1 MALEKTDFL
10 EGLGCSQQVKIAWIV
25 SFIAELNRAMAVDCR
40 STVCYKMVVIIFHSS
55 CPTAQ
60 F

>member
-25 SFIAELNRAMAVDCR
+25 SFIVKLNRAMAVNCR
-40 STVCYKMVVIIFHSS
+40 STVCYKK
-55 CPTAQ
+55 
-60 F
+60 